1 MLQSDRYD
9 PSFTLKSVKSQWRGS
24 VPNRTTKFMAASGE
38 ENCIRQ
44 LVSSEDE
51 LVQAIVR
58 DTIYTFNTFMP
69 LAVVTFGPVEN
80 APFSDL

>member
-1 MLQSDRYD
+1 
-9 PSFTLKSVKSQWRGS
+9 
-24 VPNRTTKFMAASGE
+24 MAASGE

-58 DTIYTFNTFMP
+58 DTTHLCHLLLSPDCDFSWSLLLLIEPGLFNN
-69 LAVVTFGPVEN
+69 VYGRSEKGE
-80 APFSDL
+80 DQ